1 MINVKGTATVKN
13 RGLCKRK
20 KEPHRNC
27 STPPWRVY
35 AAVVMDLCAI
45 YIALNK
51 LEFSNSALTQAQ
63 LIEN

>member
-1 MINVKGTATVKN
+1 M
-13 RGLCKRK
+13 
-20 KEPHRNC
+20 
-27 STPPWRVY
+27 RVF
-35 AAVVMDLCAI
+35 AAVVMDLCAT

>member
-1 MINVKGTATVKN
+1 MLIINYVQF
-13 RGLCKRK
+13 L
-20 KEPHRNC
+20 
-27 STPPWRVY
+27 RVY